1 MIHSNAR
8 TCFARRGAGRRR
20 MSVLP
25 ALVLA
30 CALGLAFACPALAR
44 PEPGPPGL
52 GMLPG
57 SADAAASLAMGAGTL
72 SVSPSS
78 ASIAVGGTVSVDVW
92 ISEVTDL
99 YGIDF
104 RLCYDSSIVQIPSG
118 NATLLWEVIDPV
130 NNFIIRNGVYSPN
143 PTYCPCAALPTH
155 KWYWY
160 AATQTDDPL
169 NPGHPLP
176 FAGSGRLVRLTFQG
190 LAPGSTT
197 LHFCYAKGSAKGGD
211 AIWPASVEASITV
224 TGAGS
229 SPTPPTATPTST
241 PTPTATR
248 SATPSATPS
257 QTPTLS
263 ATPTESP
270 TPSPTRTLTPA
281 QSYTPTATPTHSP
294 TPTESATPTH
304 TPTDTRTP
312 TVTPTFT
319 VTPTPTSSP
328 TPTLTPTITETPP
341 GWVPP
346 TSTPTAT
353 ASPTATPTGLPTAIP
368 YGPELTYWFQQEVSP
383 DAGYRGVTDTYLDTD
398 AAAEGHGQ
406 KVELRLNYDGR
417 KKALLRF
424 ELAGHIPSDCTV
436 VAATLQL
443 NVHYRQYAGI
453 NTRIGLFAMNRP
465 WAENE
470 ATWWLASALNQWA
483 LPGADGT
490 LDREQDP
497 AAVTLMSETGWQ
509 TWSSLGLVALVQ
521 RWISDPATNLGMALV
536 GLSPMERQAWVGS
549 SSQCRWEYRELRPR
563 LGVTFYRGSPTETP
577 TATPTETATPTPTA
591 TPSHTITVTP
601 TPTETATSLPT
612 STLTPSATPT
622 LSGTPTLTPSPTW
635 TLTPIATSSPTA
647 TTAHTLTATPSSSA
661 TPTAT
666 ATTTATPSP
675 TATATAT
682 EMPTLTLT
690 STPVPTTTQTP
701 TVTPSQTPTWTPSP
715 TPSATASPTPLPTV
729 THTP

>member
-8 TCFARRGAGRRR
+8 TCFARRGAGRRP

-30 CALGLAFACPALAR
+30 CALGLAFACPTLAR
-44 PEPGPPGL
+44 PEPGPPGSR
-52 GMLPG
+52 MLPG
-57 SADAAASLAMGAGTL
+57 SVDAGASLAMGAGTL

-104 RLCYDSSIVQIPSG
+104 RLCYDSSIVKIPSE
-118 NATLLWEVIDPV
+118 NATLLWEVLHPVFHNVLYNAVVDP
-130 NNFIIRNGVYSPN
+130 YPE
-143 PTYCPCAALPTH
+143 YCPCSVIPDH

-160 AATQTDDPL
+160 AVTDL
-169 NPGHPLP
+169 NPATG
-176 FAGSGRLVRLTFQG
+176 FTGSGRFVTITFQG
-190 LAPGSTT
+190 LASGTT
-197 LHFCYAKGSAKGGD
+197 PLHLCYAKGATRDG
-211 AIWPASVEASITV
+211 APLWPTRVDGTITV
-224 TGAGS
+224 GSGANT
-229 SPTPPTATPTST
+229 PTATAPGAPSATPTST
-241 PTPTATR
+241 ATATR
-248 SATPSATPS
+248 SATPTATLS
-257 QTPTLS
+257 HTPTS
-263 ATPTESP
+263 SP
-270 TPSPTRTLTPA
+270 TPTASPSASPTRTLTPVH
-281 QSYTPTATPTHSP
+281 SYTPTPTPTHSP

-312 TVTPTFT
+312 TITPTFT

-328 TPTLTPTITETPP
+328 TPTLTPTMTETPP

-483 LPGADGT
+483 LPGGDGA

-497 AAVTLMSETGWQ
+497 AAVALMSETGWQ

-521 RWISDPATNLGMALV
+521 RWISEPATNLGMALV
-536 GLSPMERQAWVGS
+536 GL
-549 SSQCRWEYRELRPR
+549 
-563 LGVTFYRGSPTETP
+563 
-577 TATPTETATPTPTA
+577 
-591 TPSHTITVTP
+591 
-601 TPTETATSLPT
+601 
-612 STLTPSATPT
+612 
-622 LSGTPTLTPSPTW
+622 
-635 TLTPIATSSPTA
+635 
-647 TTAHTLTATPSSSA
+647 
-661 TPTAT
+661 
-666 ATTTATPSP
+666 
-675 TATATAT
+675 
-682 EMPTLTLT
+682 
-690 STPVPTTTQTP
+690 
-701 TVTPSQTPTWTPSP
+701 
-715 TPSATASPTPLPTV
+715 
-729 THTP
+729 